1 MPADAEVNAMAS
13 PDGQQD
19 STTCD
24 RGETSSMNVTCDESA
39 DLIETPQTHYYET
52 FRTQSVPTKTG
63 DEVDHGTQHDEE
75 RPQTAGTSHSGTTNL
90 DEEDAS
96 FLKIVTHRGTTK
108 DAAGNSQ
115 PVTNDQPLFT
125 GPPQTSSHESEQA
138 FSFAPAIPQQLDMTG
153 TRKGFA
159 AVMNSH
165 TGVTNEEGQQVPQL
179 TLVGG
184 MHPLMAQARSKE
196 GALAREI
203 TGKPWQRPEKSP
215 QTTSQQDNQSQPSF
229 DPGSTESTAFL
240 QAETR
245 PLGSNSL
252 HESSCGH
259 NGSRTDARARAAVNQ
274 SPTMEQHVEQC
285 DGDSPIPSRGGQQ
298 ATSRK
303 MAKRRPRSRKSK
315 MTPPVRNSGQSD
327 QSNSD
332 IEDYLQVFGYKMHVK
347 KQEAAR
353 KHAAERDA
361 LLAEL
366 QHEIEAKR
374 ALQEELRS
382 ARADR
387 TFLTTSI
394 EEQKTQIKTLEH
406 KVSRFKTFVDG
417 LGNDMDAL
425 RKESGTTRRRSERL
439 IQEGEERKAEQHVLL
454 EQLSDCAEKSAQLQS
469 SALKV
474 CQETQS
480 ELKMA
485 QQQNNYLE
493 QQLNEK
499 VGLLA
504 EERDRRVQ
512 QEARS
517 VSDAGSN
524 QAVLSALKTNH
535 DALLD
540 QLYLIRTLFEDGED
554 DRKSTD
560 LVEKVLAAVQAL
572 TSQQSAN
579 ADDLLSLTG
588 DMQSLSNEVASFI
601 ELGSKGRSSGQ
612 PDIDSLR
619 DHLDEALQQIKD
631 HFDLRKEIAEHA
643 ARNEEGTVALQ
654 EKLKNIDMRL
664 QERDHQKAADETT
677 KEQLRDQIHRLQTRI
692 ESLQQNP
699 LSTTASDTHFIRAR
713 DELEVK
719 RSALDAAN
727 DKLLSIQQ
735 ELRTLR
741 ESNNDLQEQK
751 RSLLNGV
758 AEAERRVATA
768 DAEKRSVEIKY
779 KDDAEKLRT
788 DVSNHLQNALS
799 KNKMQ
804 SENTL
809 KNLTSQRDEATQKIK
824 HLQGEVEAARAS
836 LVQFQQESTER
847 TAEQARHL
855 RGMEE
860 QAETSQHEIESLRT
874 RLAERHDQAEDDDAI
889 KQHISELSEQ
899 LNFAKTEQRAALE
912 QKAMLAAKVENIQ
925 HDLMQTQ
932 CAKDE
937 AEERAL
943 QLSGEKSGQLE
954 QLQTRVKELEND
966 LKQAKADLQHQRKIF
981 EEKLASEE
989 SSREGSMKALQLNIQ
1004 EKQVD
1009 NEHYKERL
1017 PQAQAELEKAITGER
1032 NYHGQMI
1039 AQRNAEDLNPQMTTS
1054 ETMADH
1060 QHSHSET
1067 TQPKQLLSH
1076 NSGLSQSP
1084 SFCLPLGVANTKDGI
1099 TPTATNKEDQP
1110 PRPRKK
1116 VDRSTNTITD
1126 ADPLHVPDILR
1137 RPDSR
1142 VSESQK
1148 TEVNRHERVAGPGQS
1163 RSSHIQTRAF
1173 LGSKARS
1180 SGPHGERPVTAAISE
1195 SDEMLDRTQTTEK
1208 LPWFSEFNDSND
1220 LSQTPRAEAK
1230 SSAVKDSPVNDTGI
1244 LADVLSDLHIP
1255 RNSRGQIVND
1265 TSTAQPA
1272 EFANYEDLQQD
1283 DPSRREESAES
1294 RGALRDGLAWT
1305 RARADR
1311 DDFRKVFPNPNSAL
1325 KLVRH
1330 DDNGK
1335 PGSAS
1340 AGLEPKSRM
1349 TGSERSTTQTRMESA
1364 VYHPKSQRIP
1374 TANSAKS
1381 SSPDYVAEAG
1391 ARMQTTYHLESGP
1404 DSTKLGIFRRQSK
1417 PLPDPRLVGRKAQQA
1432 KKRKSSGS
1440 ILEGYE
1446 SERKKRKTQE
1456 PAPTPTRYQ
1465 RRSSR
1470 RTVAQESSARNATPL
1485 PDAYSYK
1492 DTGALNKP
1500 SRKRAPAPKP
1510 TERRR
1515 GSKKSKSIF
1524 SPVQNFSLA

>member
-1 MPADAEVNAMAS
+1 M
-13 PDGQQD
+13 
-19 STTCD
+19 
-24 RGETSSMNVTCDESA
+24 
-39 DLIETPQTHYYET
+39 
-52 FRTQSVPTKTG
+52 
-63 DEVDHGTQHDEE
+63 
-75 RPQTAGTSHSGTTNL
+75 
-90 DEEDAS
+90 
-96 FLKIVTHRGTTK
+96 
-108 DAAGNSQ
+108 
-115 PVTNDQPLFT
+115 
-125 GPPQTSSHESEQA
+125 
-138 FSFAPAIPQQLDMTG
+138 
-153 TRKGFA
+153 
-159 AVMNSH
+159 
-165 TGVTNEEGQQVPQL
+165 
-179 TLVGG
+179 
-184 MHPLMAQARSKE
+184 
-196 GALAREI
+196 
-203 TGKPWQRPEKSP
+203 
-215 QTTSQQDNQSQPSF
+215 
-229 DPGSTESTAFL
+229 
-240 QAETR
+240 
-245 PLGSNSL
+245 
-252 HESSCGH
+252 
-259 NGSRTDARARAAVNQ
+259 
-274 SPTMEQHVEQC
+274 
-285 DGDSPIPSRGGQQ
+285 
-298 ATSRK
+298 
-303 MAKRRPRSRKSK
+303 
-315 MTPPVRNSGQSD
+315 
-327 QSNSD
+327 
-332 IEDYLQVFGYKMHVK
+332 
-347 KQEAAR
+347 
-353 KHAAERDA
+353 
-361 LLAEL
+361 
-366 QHEIEAKR
+366 
-374 ALQEELRS
+374 
-382 ARADR
+382 
-387 TFLTTSI
+387 
-394 EEQKTQIKTLEH
+394 
-406 KVSRFKTFVDG
+406 
-417 LGNDMDAL
+417 
-425 RKESGTTRRRSERL
+425 
-439 IQEGEERKAEQHVLL
+439 
-454 EQLSDCAEKSAQLQS
+454 
-469 SALKV
+469 
-474 CQETQS
+474 
-480 ELKMA
+480 
-485 QQQNNYLE
+485 
-493 QQLNEK
+493 
-499 VGLLA
+499 
-504 EERDRRVQ
+504 
-512 QEARS
+512 
-517 VSDAGSN
+517 
-524 QAVLSALKTNH
+524 
-535 DALLD
+535 
-540 QLYLIRTLFEDGED
+540 
-554 DRKSTD
+554 
-560 LVEKVLAAVQAL
+560 
-572 TSQQSAN
+572 
-579 ADDLLSLTG
+579 
-588 DMQSLSNEVASFI
+588 
-601 ELGSKGRSSGQ
+601 
-612 PDIDSLR
+612 
-619 DHLDEALQQIKD
+619 
-631 HFDLRKEIAEHA
+631 
-643 ARNEEGTVALQ
+643 Q

-719 RSALDAAN
+719 RRALDAAN

-860 QAETSQHEIESLRT
+860 QAEASQHEIESLRT

-943 QLSGEKSGQLE
+943 QLSGEKSGPLE

-1272 EFANYEDLQQD
+1272 EFADYEDLQQD

-1294 RGALRDGLAWT
+1294 RGALRDSLAWT

-1364 VYHPKSQRIP
+1364 VYHPKSQKIP

-1404 DSTKLGIFRRQSK
+1404 DSTKLGIIRRQSK
-1417 PLPDPRLVGRKAQQA
+1417 PLPDPRLVGREAQQA

-1492 DTGALNKP
+1492 DTGGLNKP